1 MNNIFRKIVNYL
13 FKMYTELQNF
23 GPPTNNMNDSNVDS
37 DISGVWYKTHPQ
49 FNGPDVLHVRDAIMD
64 GNDMIVITDHGNMSM
79 GEFAN
84 NYFKQ
89 SDKEYDLEGNEI
101 INTATKPKLP
111 LDSIPKP
118 ASIPKPNLPI
128 NNTSNIDYDVLV
140 EGLEGSPMD
149 IINPSSYNKVE
160 VPDNSAVL
168 GITTKNDTNDAIYKV
183 FSKLNDVPQLNV
195 SINWNNFPKT
205 EIDMLMKYFDV
216 SLSEIARH
224 KAGIIYNEVPTLIG
238 DIDGDALDVI
248 VEVSR
253 RKNSKVTRIGTYH
266 NLVNNPNGLNF
277 EYKTY
282 HNLFIPK

>member
-13 FKMYTELQNF
+13 FKMYNELQNF
-23 GPPTNNMNDSNVDS
+23 GPPTNNMNGSNVDS
-37 DISGVWYKTHPQ
+37 DMSGTWYKTHPQ

-118 ASIPKPNLPI
+118 ASTPKPNLPI
-128 NNTSNIDYDVLV
+128 NNTSNIDYNVLV

-160 VPDNSAVL
+160 TPNNSAVL

-195 SINWNNFPKT
+195 SINWDNFPKT

-216 SLSEIARH
+216 SLSEIAAYIVDNYATNDLVTQAIE
-224 KAGIIYNEVPTLIG
+224 KELNE
-238 DIDGDALDVI
+238 
-248 VEVSR
+248 
-253 RKNSKVTRIGTYH
+253 RI
-266 NLVNNPNGLNF
+266 
-277 EYKTY
+277 
-282 HNLFIPK
+282 